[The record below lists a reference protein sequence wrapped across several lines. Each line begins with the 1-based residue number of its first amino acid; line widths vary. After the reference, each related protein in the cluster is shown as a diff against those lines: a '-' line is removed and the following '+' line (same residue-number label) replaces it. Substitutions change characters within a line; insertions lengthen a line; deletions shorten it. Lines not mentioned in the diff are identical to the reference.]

1 MTRFAVTGRP
11 VGLVRGPGSA
21 NLWISTQND
30 FGGSWI
36 TRMATRSFGRGR
48 PSGWS
53 CRGQNP
59 AACWFRVSPVPV
71 GDVRRFDAHGT
82 PRGVTVG
89 PDGNVWYTEG
99 RRIGRI
105 IPFRGALPCYQRVTR
120 NHNFGCGFE
129 LSHTGAVTNSGAA
142 YIRTTCP
149 YLTFRLCRGNV
160 VLRLR
165 SGRVVGRASYVL
177 ASYDTP
183 RVRVVL
189 PRWMLNRLKRHRRV
203 KVDATY
209 TSEDM
214 GGINKVTRGI
224 WFLTRRPDRSAG

>member
-1 MTRFAVTGRP
+1 M
-11 VGLVRGPGSA
+11 
-21 NLWISTQND
+21 
-30 FGGSWI
+30 
-36 TRMATRSFGRGR
+36 
-48 PSGWS
+48 
-53 CRGQNP
+53 
-59 AACWFRVSPVPV
+59 
-71 GDVRRFDAHGT
+71 
-82 PRGVTVG
+82 
-89 PDGNVWYTEG
+89 
-99 RRIGRI
+99 
-105 IPFRGALPCYQRVTR
+105 
-120 NHNFGCGFE
+120 
-129 LSHTGAVTNSGAA
+129 TNSGAA

-214 GGINKVTRGI
+214 GGIKKVTRGI